1 MQFCNTYIF
10 DMSQK
15 LWLISAILTK
25 LGMLHLQVFIAN
37 ACSQITGP
45 VVLHTYKKITKLTL
59 ENNKQN
65 ARENSNNKFH
75 FKWDNSISSWCG
87 GKNSGTIWSILF
99 WSTLEWWLWWN
110 WWWWLE
116 PKFVLELNNWE
127 LGVAPSGLV
136 DTPDKIWGV
145 CWGPAPLLP
154 LPPLWL
160 VPPFDPPLPEFWC
173 PTLEGTGC
181 VKLLLDTLLDSREL
195 EAWHEAEVGV
205 ARVTQGWIRTSS
217 VVNLCVGSFLSKHRI
232 KHLALE
238 LILSGRV
245 NWPRRILANRPVCS
259 WPWNGYLKK
268 IAIN

>member
-1 MQFCNTYIF
+1 
-10 DMSQK
+10 
-15 LWLISAILTK
+15 
-25 LGMLHLQVFIAN
+25 MLHLQVSLQMPAHKLQ
-37 ACSQITGP
+37 ACSF
-45 VVLHTYKKITKLTL
+45 TYKKVTKLTL

-65 ARENSNNKFH
+65 ARENSNKFH

-116 PKFVLELNNWE
+116 PKFVLELNNWV
-127 LGVAPSGLV
+127 GVAPSGFV
-136 DTPDKIWGV
+136 VTPANIWGV

-160 VPPFDPPLPEFWC
+160 VPPFDPPPPVWC
-173 PTLEGTGC
+173 PALEGTGC
-181 VKLLLDTLLDSREL
+181 VKLLLDTLLDSLEL
-195 EAWHEAEVGV
+195 EAWQDAEVGV

-217 VVNLCVGSFLSKHRI
+217 VVSLCVGSFLSKHRI

-268 IAIN
+268 KYQSISKIHDNLWPFNVIEKEIRNVFCNKVCS